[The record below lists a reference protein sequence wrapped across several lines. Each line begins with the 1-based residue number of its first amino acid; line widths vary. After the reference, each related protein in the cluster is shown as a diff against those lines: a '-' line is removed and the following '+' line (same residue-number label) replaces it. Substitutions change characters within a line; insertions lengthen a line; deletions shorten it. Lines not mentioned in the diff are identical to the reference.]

1 MKTKIFITILL
12 VFLQNTFCNGQFKDL
27 LKSSKE
33 SKKEQTSVVSSD
45 DLLKISNEPQQI
57 VAKRFF
63 DKYSFNGL
71 TRIAAYSHIPKLE
84 ISSETQPS
92 FNCSSVFPSDSK
104 LEKDESGNVTKFLL
118 NFNTTNSFQNTC
130 YLYEIIHP
138 TGAYAFGSG
147 KMSQKYIDGTNRVES
162 ELVMFFDNFILIGT
176 DRESGKYTLG
186 FDFQIIGTKN
196 VLKQISKQFNYES
209 FKKALNEPLQNYYN
223 QMQVLLKGGD
233 QKMAEEKRAKFGIK
247 GKELV
252 SLTIEPSQ
260 YNKLYQGQVF
270 NFDIVAT
277 LKDGSKLS
285 TRQGFLDEYNIRVE
299 GLEKNEFK
307 DVDGKVTISY
317 EIAKKYIPTND
328 IIKISAT
335 SKYHSNIKSA
345 EFQAKLDYENCEWT
359 LNDNGDQFTTH
370 KKPAGTFRIEVKSA
384 IDVNSKKEC
393 YAYKVYSKG
402 ELIAHFKQVKAKPIV
417 VNARG
422 GKGAKPNFGNQNG
435 GNGGTITV
443 VKDPS
448 AKDCVIVYD
457 INGGT
462 GFTTNFSN
470 GAKGTYTETIQKLAW

>member
-1 MKTKIFITILL
+1 MKTKIISTFLLLILNSTL
-12 VFLQNTFCNGQFKDL
+12 SNAQFKDL
-27 LKSSKE
+27 LKPSKE
-33 SKKEQTSVVSSD
+33 TKKDQTSNVSSE
-45 DLLKISNEPQQI
+45 DLLKISNQPQQ
-57 VAKRFF
+57 VQAKQFF
-63 DKYSFNGL
+63 DKFSFDGL

-92 FNCSSVFPSDSK
+92 FKCNSVVPSDSK

-118 NFNTTNSFQNTC
+118 NFNTTNSFESNC

-147 KMSQKYIDGTNRVES
+147 KMSQKYVDGTNRVES
-162 ELVMFFDNFILIGT
+162 KLVVFFDNFILIGT
-176 DRESGKYTLG
+176 ERENGKYDLG
-186 FDFQIIGTKN
+186 FDYHIIGTKS
-196 VLKQISKQFNYES
+196 VLKQISKQFNYEL
-209 FKKALNEPLQNYYN
+209 FKKALNEPLQNYYD

-285 TRQGFLDEYNIRVE
+285 TRQGFLDEYNIKVE

-307 DVDGKVTISY
+307 DVDGKVTITY

-328 IIKISAT
+328 VIKISAT
-335 SKYHSNIKSA
+335 SKHHTNVKAA
-345 EFQAKLDYENCEWT
+345 EFSAKVDYENCEWT

-370 KKPAGTFRIEVKSA
+370 KKPAGAFRIEVKSGF
-384 IDVNSKKEC
+384 DVNTKKEC
-393 YAYKVYSKG
+393 YVYKVYNKG
-402 ELIAHFKQVKAKPIV
+402 ELMAHFKQVKTKPII

-457 INGGT
+457 ISGGA

-470 GAKGTYTETIQKLAW
+470 GAKGTYTESTQKLAW